1 MINWNIVPMLWSSPQ
16 YPYILFTEM
25 EWIGKLSYM
34 VTDLDNRIENIENW
48 RTNTVEPFIESTK
61 VRLNNIEEWRT
72 NTVEPFIESTT
83 VRLNNI
89 EDWRT
94 NTVEP
99 FILATNTSINELNT
113 EVDNLNREFNNL
125 TKVKIINE
133 EIPTPT
139 SGTLGKTYTFSWR
152 NSAPLCS
159 LFIEFSS
166 GNISLGA
173 YPFNSINIDI
183 PINDSTVHK
192 TYIQMITGAY
202 TQGGTGTIA
211 YCTISYYINNEG
223 INIAITDGY
232 TYDLATGASQAMAS
246 ATLDEITVSRVVAK
260 FYTY

>member
-1 MINWNIVPMLWSSPQ
+1 MTVSYTFIKEVYKMINWNIVPMIWGSPE

-34 VTDLDNRIENIENW
+34 VTDLDNRIENIE
-48 RTNTVEPFIESTK
+48 
-61 VRLNNIEEWRT
+61 EWRT

-89 EDWRT
+89 EEWRT

-139 SGTLGKTYTFSWR
+139 SGTLGKTYTFNWR
-152 NSAPLCS
+152 DSAPLCS
-159 LFIEFSS
+159 LFIEFSP

-183 PINDSTVHK
+183 PINDSAVHK

-223 INIAITDGY
+223 INIVITDGY

-246 ATLDEITVSRVVAK
+246 ATLDEINVSRVVAK